1 MRMVFSYCVSNG
13 IFQSP
18 RGAFDSN
25 LLIFASVAK
34 EQIAFNLINV
44 FIISH
49 DGNIMSH
56 VIQCTFRYAD
66 NHSALTVWSK

>member
-1 MRMVFSYCVSNG
+1 MRMVFSNCVSNG
-13 IFQSP
+13 IYQSL
-18 RGAFDSN
+18 RGEFDSN

-34 EQIAFNLINV
+34 EQIAFNLINI

-66 NHSALTVWSK
+66 NNSALTDWSK